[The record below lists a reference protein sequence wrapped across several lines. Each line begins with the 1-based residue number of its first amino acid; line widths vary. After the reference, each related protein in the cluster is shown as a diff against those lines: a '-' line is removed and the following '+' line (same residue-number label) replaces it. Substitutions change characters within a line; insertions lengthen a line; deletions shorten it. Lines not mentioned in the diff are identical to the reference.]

1 MNCDTVMT
9 MDLAALTQRFVAKTG
24 FMPVISAELEFYL
37 DSDGDWIEKELEI
50 NKIETY
56 GLERERGAGQFEL
69 AIKNPN
75 TPEKILNQIETIKK
89 ITKGDFRAK
98 PFPDRPGSGLHIHI
112 SLLGKDGKNLF
123 MKPRGMEEE
132 TPEMLWA
139 VGGLLER
146 MLQDFTIFAPNEDS
160 YARFT
165 AEFNPQE
172 PEEGRYN
179 NAPVNVS
186 WGGNNRTTAI
196 RIPASSSYPN
206 LRHIEHRVAGADADA
221 GAVIAA
227 IVEAVEH
234 GIVNKILPPAKTHG
248 NAFDKQYADL
258 KPFPKT
264 LEEAKKLS

>member
-1 MNCDTVMT
+1 
-9 MDLAALTQRFVAKTG
+9 MDIAKITAAFVAKTG

-37 DSDGDWIEKELEI
+37 DNNGEGIEKELEI

-56 GLERERGAGQFEL
+56 GLERERGAGQYEIAL
-69 AIKNPN
+69 KNPN
-75 TPEKILNQIETIKK
+75 TPETILNQIETIKK

-98 PFPDRPGSGLHIHI
+98 PFADRPGSGLHIHI
-112 SLLGKDGKNLF
+112 SLLNKEGKNIF
-123 MKPRGMEEE
+123 MKPRGEEEE
-132 TPEMLWA
+132 TPEMAWA
-139 VGGLLER
+139 IGGLLDA
-146 MLQDFTIFAPNEDS
+146 MLKDFTLFAPNEDS
-160 YARFT
+160 YSRFT

-196 RIPASSSYPN
+196 RIPASSAYPD

-227 IVEAVEH
+227 ILEAVQY
-234 GIVNKILPPAKTHG
+234 GIVNKITPPAKTHG
-248 NAFDKQYADL
+248 NAFDKQYAHL
-258 KPFPKT
+258 TPFPKT
-264 LEEAKKLS
+264 LEEAKKLSRR